1 MKSTLNSAPLFENTD
16 SQDSRAHS
24 PLASRQRPQEFAS
37 FYGQEHLF
45 KRFPFLKS
53 ADEMPSLILWG
64 PPGCGKTTLAGIIA
78 SNLGRTL
85 HSFNAVLN
93 GVNDLKKLIATA
105 KEDESFTGKKSVI
118 FVDEI
123 HRFNKAQQDALLPF
137 VESGEIFFIGA
148 TTEKPSVSVNRALIS
163 RVRVVELKKLEGPAL
178 VDILNKAASDHNLDL
193 PKETAEKISE
203 HSDGDARFA
212 LNTLEEIILL
222 KDTEAPTPELAARLL
237 AGGNRAYD
245 KDKDRHYD
253 VISAFIKSIRG
264 SDPSAALLYLA
275 IMLDGGEDP
284 MFIARRLII
293 LASEDIG
300 NADPSALT
308 LATSCLTA
316 ISHIGMPEGRIPL
329 AQVTTYLAS
338 TAKSNASYLGINE
351 ALSYVKDNQTL
362 EVPTHLRNHHPD
374 KKNYKYPHNYEG
386 HWIQQNYRPKNM
398 PEFYEPTTEGVEKKI
413 KGRLDH
419 LK

>member
-1 MKSTLNSAPLFENTD
+1 VKSTTNSAPLFE
-16 SQDSRAHS
+16 SGSSKHS
-24 PLASRQRPQEFAS
+24 PLASKQRPIGFQS
-37 FYGQEHLF
+37 FFGQSHLF
-45 KRFPFLKS
+45 SRFPFLK
-53 ADEMPSLILWG
+53 DQVEMPSLILWG

-78 SNLGRTL
+78 HNLNRSL
-85 HSFNAVLN
+85 HSFNAVLS
-93 GVNDLKKLIATA
+93 GVADLKKLIKVAM
-105 KEDESFTGKKSVI
+105 EEESFSGKKSVI

-137 VESGEIFFIGA
+137 VESGDIFFIGA

-163 RVRVVELKKLEGPAL
+163 RVRVVELEKLDTSAIC
-178 VDILNKAASDHNLDL
+178 DILDKASKDHDYII
-193 PKETAEKISE
+193 PFETIKKISE

-212 LNTLEEIILL
+212 LNTLEEIFLL
-222 KDTEAPTPELAARLL
+222 KDKEDPSPELAARLL

-253 VISAFIKSIRG
+253 VISAFIKSVRG

-275 IMLDGGEDP
+275 IMIDGGEDP
-284 MFIARRLII
+284 MFIARRLVI

-308 LATSCLTA
+308 LAVSCLTTV
-316 ISHIGMPEGRIPL
+316 SQIGMPEGRIPL

-351 ALSYVKDNQTL
+351 ALAFVKENPTL

-374 KKNYKYPHNYEG
+374 KKNYKYPHSYDH
-386 HWIQQNYRPKNM
+386 HWVEQNYRPKNM
-398 PEFYEPTTEGVEKKI
+398 PEFYRLTNEGLEKRI
-413 KGRLDH
+413 KDRLNE
-419 LK
+419 LRKS